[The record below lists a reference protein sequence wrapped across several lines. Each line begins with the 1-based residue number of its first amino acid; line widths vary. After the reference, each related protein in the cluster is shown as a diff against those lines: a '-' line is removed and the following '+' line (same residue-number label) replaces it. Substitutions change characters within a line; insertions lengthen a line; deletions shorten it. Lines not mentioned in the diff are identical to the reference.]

1 MSTFHVIDGTVA
13 QDVITSAPSEILEI
27 VRDTYLQH
35 SRGATVNPDSY
46 FLRFPDNPGARII
59 ALPAH
64 LGGEA
69 PVSGLKWIASYP
81 ENVRQNLPRASAVLL
96 LNDAETGYPFACLE
110 ASRIS
115 AARTAASAALAV
127 ETLAPDEAP
136 RTVLFVGA
144 GIIGRTVSD
153 FLAARGLNVRE
164 CLVHDH
170 VEAYAE
176 KFAAYATDT
185 HGWQARAVS
194 EIDDALA
201 TADLVVLATTAPAPW
216 LADGQTLLPDQLILN
231 LSLRDIHPT
240 VMVKCHNIVDDID
253 HCLKAQTSPP
263 HRDGVRHPRL
273 HRRHPRRRPARHGH
287 PRPRPPHRLLAVR
300 PRRPGP
306 GGRLPH
312 LPHRPGRRPHHRSA
326 QLLPRVD
333 PLVN

>member
-13 QDVITSAPSEILEI
+13 QDVITSAPSEILKI

-176 KFAAYATDT
+176 KFAAYASDT

-253 HCLKAQTSPP
+253 HCLKAQTSPTS
-263 HRDGVRHPRL
+263 
-273 HRRHPRRRPARHGH
+273 PRRSTAPATSSTAPSPTSCAAGS
-287 PRPRPPHRLLAVR
+287 PSTATAPPSSR
-300 PRRPGP
+300 
-306 GGRLPH
+306 
-312 LPHRPGRRPHHRSA
+312 RSA
-326 QLLPRVD
+326 SASWTWRSAATSTAP
-333 PLVN
+333 PWTPAAPPKCATSSPS

>member
-13 QDVITSAPSEILEI
+13 QDVITSAPSEILKI

-176 KFAAYATDT
+176 KFAAYASDT

-253 HCLKAQTSPP
+253 HCLKAQTSP
-263 HRDGVRHPRL
+263 HLTETEYGTRDFIDGTLADVLRGRVTLDRDRPTVFSPFGLGVL
-273 HRRHPRRRPARHGH
+273 D
-287 PRPRPPHRLLAVR
+287 LAVGCHIYR
-300 PRRPGP
+300 TALDT
-306 GGRLPH
+306 GRTTEVRNFFPELT
-312 LPHRPGRRPHHRSA
+312 RW
-326 QLLPRVD
+326 
-333 PLVN
+333 